1 MTTKQLIRLTDA
13 RGYSLYSKK
22 ILEIDHEL
30 NGVYYGEVLGDVYD
44 TRGHYSKEMQEL
56 ENNHFIGRMD
66 ENDNALVYR
75 HN

>member
-1 MTTKQLIRLTDA
+1 MIRAGITA
-13 RGYSLYSKK
+13 
-22 ILEIDHEL
+22 
-30 NGVYYGEVLGDVYD
+30 
-44 TRGHYSKEMQEL
+44 KEMQEL